1 MNRNGNHQNVALLD
15 VVEDETPETQT
26 GPFYDSNNPVLKPAK
41 AVEAGNRKT
50 WKRKLIGWGFLL
62 LLVGGA
68 AIALYLLLRVNRVPV
83 RVQADSRRDP
93 QSAKSKTDVNNSENG
108 LTSDAINIA
117 RAPSTIT
124 TQTASPTSSSAASTI
139 SSQSELARS
148 RHRSR
153 CRVTSML
160 RRASSSM
167 TLHQNCRRN
176 RSGPHPSRLVSIERQ
191 RH

>member
-1 MNRNGNHQNVALLD
+1 MPSLLAAPLTTPSLTQRPLSGLTSKSRSWSGRARRRTNPHQSRSAMSEPREDSMNRNGNHQNVALLD

-93 QSAKSKTDVNNSENG
+93 QSAKSKTD
-108 LTSDAINIA
+108 
-117 RAPSTIT
+117 
-124 TQTASPTSSSAASTI
+124 
-139 SSQSELARS
+139 
-148 RHRSR
+148 
-153 CRVTSML
+153 
-160 RRASSSM
+160 
-167 TLHQNCRRN
+167 
-176 RSGPHPSRLVSIERQ
+176 
-191 RH
+191 